1 MCGCKLDVG
10 TQDNQVSRSWTR
22 PLAMKESPLEKI
34 TRFKIGFLTM
44 AIAGFFSLV
53 WLAEENIPGNV
64 VESVLWLALVL
75 LPLLYFLHLKIRLN
89 LFFGF
94 MVLGIPLGISLSIVD
109 IVNLMQNADG
119 TDAITLGV
127 ATALWLAFFGGF
139 VSAIGYFG
147 YSWGEPV
154 KQRELR
160 MIDCLIVSAI
170 MVVVPATRHSDFAAF
185 LDATSLGIF
194 CSVFAMGIGLTKFK
208 EMPVLSALPNIFVCV
223 ALLGAAL
230 STIGFV
236 SASLA
241 SDIQMAGPNMAVGLI
256 TMLYGV
262 NAYLLSLVLTLTTDD
277 FSENLNLTTKN
288 WHLVEA
294 FMFLFFMT
302 LGPQTLFELLQN
314 SVIG

>member
-1 MCGCKLDVG
+1 
-10 TQDNQVSRSWTR
+10 
-22 PLAMKESPLEKI
+22 MKELSIEK
-34 TRFKIGFLTM
+34 TTGFKIGFLTL
-44 AIAGFFSLV
+44 AIAGFFTLI
-53 WLAEENIPGNV
+53 WLADKNYPGDV
-64 VESVLWLALVL
+64 VEAVLWLSLVL
-75 LPLLYFLHLKIRLN
+75 LPLLCFLHLKIRLN

-109 IVNLMQNADG
+109 LVNLLNHVDSMNALD
-119 TDAITLGV
+119 LGLS
-127 ATALWLAFFGGF
+127 TSLLLAFFGGF

-147 YSWGEPV
+147 YSWDEPV

-160 MIDCLIVSAI
+160 IVDCFIASAI
-170 MVVVPATRHSDFAAF
+170 IVVVPAARYIEYSFRVSDFAAF

-208 EMPVLSALPNIFVCV
+208 EKPVLPALPNIFVCV

-230 STIGFV
+230 STIGWV
-236 SASLA
+236 SGSLT
-241 SDIQMAGPNMAVGLI
+241 SDLPMAGPTIVMGLL

-262 NAYLLSLVLTLTTDD
+262 NAYVLSFVLTLTTDD

-288 WHLVEA
+288 WHLVEG

-302 LGPQTLFELLQN
+302 LGPQTLFEMLQN
-314 SVIG
+314 S

>member
-1 MCGCKLDVG
+1 
-10 TQDNQVSRSWTR
+10 
-22 PLAMKESPLEKI
+22 MKELSLEET

-44 AIAGFFSLV
+44 AFAGFITLI
-53 WLAEENIPGNV
+53 WITGENIPGNV
-64 VESVLWLALVL
+64 VEAVLWLSLVL
-75 LPLLYFLHLKIRLN
+75 LPLLYFLHLRIRLN

-109 IVNLMQNADG
+109 LVNLLNHVDSMNALD
-119 TDAITLGV
+119 LGLS
-127 ATALWLAFFGGF
+127 TSLLLAFFGGF

-147 YSWGEPV
+147 YSWDEPV

-160 MIDCLIVSAI
+160 MIDCFIASAI
-170 MVVVPATRHSDFAAF
+170 IVVVPAARYIEYSFLVSDFAAF

-208 EMPVLSALPNIFVCV
+208 EMPVLPALPNIFVCV

-230 STIGFV
+230 STIGWV
-236 SASLA
+236 SGSLT
-241 SDIQMAGPNMAVGLI
+241 SDLPMAGPTIVMGLL

-262 NAYLLSLVLTLTTDD
+262 NAYVLSFVLTLTTDD

-288 WHLVEA
+288 WHLVEG

-302 LGPQTLFELLQN
+302 LGPQTLFEMLQN
-314 SVIG
+314 S

>member
-1 MCGCKLDVG
+1 
-10 TQDNQVSRSWTR
+10 
-22 PLAMKESPLEKI
+22 MKESPLEKT

-53 WLAEENIPGNV
+53 WLADENIPGNV
-64 VESVLWLALVL
+64 VEAVLWLSLIL

-109 IVNLMQNADG
+109 LVNLLNHVDSMNALD
-119 TDAITLGV
+119 LGLS
-127 ATALWLAFFGGF
+127 TSLLLAFFGGF

-147 YSWGEPV
+147 YSWDEPV

-160 MIDCLIVSAI
+160 MIDCFIASAI
-170 MVVVPATRHSDFAAF
+170 IVVVPAARYIEYSFRVSDFAAF

-208 EMPVLSALPNIFVCV
+208 EMPVLPALPNIFVCV

-230 STIGFV
+230 STIGWV
-236 SASLA
+236 SGSLT
-241 SDIQMAGPNMAVGLI
+241 SDLPMAGPTIVMGLL

-262 NAYLLSLVLTLTTDD
+262 NAYVLSYVLTLTTDD

-288 WHLVEA
+288 WHLVEG

-302 LGPQTLFELLQN
+302 LGLQTLFEMLQN
-314 SVIG
+314 S

>member
-1 MCGCKLDVG
+1 
-10 TQDNQVSRSWTR
+10 
-22 PLAMKESPLEKI
+22 MKESPLEK
-34 TRFKIGFLTM
+34 TTGFKIGFLTM
-44 AIAGFFSLV
+44 AIAGFFTLI
-53 WLAEENIPGNV
+53 WLADKNYPGDV
-64 VESVLWLALVL
+64 VEAVLWLSLVL

-109 IVNLMQNADG
+109 LVNVLQTATD
-119 TDAITLGV
+119 TDAIALGV
-127 ATALWLAFFGGF
+127 ATSLWLAFFGGF

-160 MIDCLIVSAI
+160 MIDCLIASAI
-170 MVVVPATRHSDFAAF
+170 ILVVPAPRYIDFAPF
-185 LDATSLGIF
+185 LDVTSLGIF

-208 EMPVLSALPNIFVCV
+208 EMPVLSALPNIYVCV

-241 SDIQMAGPNMAVGLI
+241 SDPKMAGPNMAIGLL

-262 NAYLLSLVLTLTTDD
+262 NAYVLSFVLTLTTDD

-288 WHLVEA
+288 WHLVEG

-302 LGPQTLFELLQN
+302 LGPQTLFEMLQN
-314 SVIG
+314 S

>member
-1 MCGCKLDVG
+1 
-10 TQDNQVSRSWTR
+10 
-22 PLAMKESPLEKI
+22 MKESPLEK
-34 TRFKIGFLTM
+34 TTGFKIGFLTM
-44 AIAGFFSLV
+44 AIAGFFTLI
-53 WLAEENIPGNV
+53 WLADKNYPGDV
-64 VESVLWLALVL
+64 VEAVLWLSLVL

-109 IVNLMQNADG
+109 LVNLLNHVDSMNALD
-119 TDAITLGV
+119 LGLS
-127 ATALWLAFFGGF
+127 TSLLLAFFGGF

-147 YSWGEPV
+147 YSWDEPV

-160 MIDCLIVSAI
+160 MIDCFIASAI
-170 MVVVPATRHSDFAAF
+170 IVVVPAARYIEYSFRVSDFAAF

-208 EMPVLSALPNIFVCV
+208 EMPVLPALPNIFVCV

-230 STIGFV
+230 STIGWV
-236 SASLA
+236 SGSLT
-241 SDIQMAGPNMAVGLI
+241 SDLPMAGPTIVMGLL

-262 NAYLLSLVLTLTTDD
+262 NAYVLSFVLTLTTND
-277 FSENLNLTTKN
+277 FPENLNLTTKN
-288 WHLVEA
+288 WHLVEG

-302 LGPQTLFELLQN
+302 LGPQTLFEMLQN
-314 SVIG
+314 S

>member
-1 MCGCKLDVG
+1 
-10 TQDNQVSRSWTR
+10 
-22 PLAMKESPLEKI
+22 MKELSLEK
-34 TRFKIGFLTM
+34 TTGFKIGFLTM
-44 AIAGFFSLV
+44 AFAGFITLI
-53 WLAEENIPGNV
+53 WITGENIPGNV
-64 VESVLWLALVL
+64 VEAVLWLSLVL
-75 LPLLYFLHLKIRLN
+75 LPLLYFLHSRIRLN

-109 IVNLMQNADG
+109 LVNLLNNVSG
-119 TDAITLGV
+119 IDALDIGLSTSL
-127 ATALWLAFFGGF
+127 LLAFFGGL

-147 YSWGEPV
+147 YSWDEPV

-160 MIDCLIVSAI
+160 IVDCFIASAI
-170 MVVVPATRHSDFAAF
+170 IVVVPAARYIEYSFRVSDFAAF

-208 EMPVLSALPNIFVCV
+208 EMPVLPALPNIFVCV

-230 STIGFV
+230 STIGWV
-236 SASLA
+236 SGSLT
-241 SDIQMAGPNMAVGLI
+241 SDLPMAGPTIVMGLL

-262 NAYLLSLVLTLTTDD
+262 NAYVLSFVLTLTTDD

-288 WHLVEA
+288 WHLVEG

-302 LGPQTLFELLQN
+302 LGPQTLFEMLQN
-314 SVIG
+314 S

>member
-1 MCGCKLDVG
+1 
-10 TQDNQVSRSWTR
+10 
-22 PLAMKESPLEKI
+22 MKESPFEK
-34 TRFKIGFLTM
+34 TTGFKIGFLTM

-53 WLAEENIPGNV
+53 WLADENIPGNV
-64 VESVLWLALVL
+64 VEAVLWLSLIL

-109 IVNLMQNADG
+109 LVNVLQTATD
-119 TDAITLGV
+119 TDAIALGV
-127 ATALWLAFFGGF
+127 ATSLWLAFFGGF

-154 KQRELR
+154 KQKELR
-160 MIDCLIVSAI
+160 MIDCLIASAI
-170 MVVVPATRHSDFAAF
+170 ILVVPAPRYIDFAPF
-185 LDATSLGIF
+185 LDVTSLGIF

-208 EMPVLSALPNIFVCV
+208 EMPVLSALPNIYVCV

-241 SDIQMAGPNMAVGLI
+241 SDPKMAGPNMAIGLL
-256 TMLYGV
+256 TLLYGV
-262 NAYLLSLVLTLTTDD
+262 NAYLLSFVLTLTTDD
-277 FSENLNLTTKN
+277 FSENLNLTTKK
-288 WHLVEA
+288 WHLVEG

-302 LGPQTLFELLQN
+302 LGPQTLFEMLQN
-314 SVIG
+314 S

>member
-1 MCGCKLDVG
+1 
-10 TQDNQVSRSWTR
+10 
-22 PLAMKESPLEKI
+22 MKESPLEKT

-53 WLAEENIPGNV
+53 WLADENIPGNV
-64 VESVLWLALVL
+64 VEAVLWLSLIL

-109 IVNLMQNADG
+109 LVNVLQTATD
-119 TDAITLGV
+119 TDAIALGV
-127 ATALWLAFFGGF
+127 ATSLWLAFFGGF

-154 KQRELR
+154 KQKELR
-160 MIDCLIVSAI
+160 MIDCLIASAI
-170 MVVVPATRHSDFAAF
+170 ILVVPAPRYIDFAPF
-185 LDATSLGIF
+185 LDVTSLGIF

-208 EMPVLSALPNIFVCV
+208 EMPVLSALPNIYVCV

-241 SDIQMAGPNMAVGLI
+241 SDPKMAGPNMAIGLL

-262 NAYLLSLVLTLTTDD
+262 NAYVLSFVLTLTTDD

-288 WHLVEA
+288 WHLVEG

-302 LGPQTLFELLQN
+302 LGPQTLFEMLQN
-314 SVIG
+314 S

>member
-1 MCGCKLDVG
+1 
-10 TQDNQVSRSWTR
+10 
-22 PLAMKESPLEKI
+22 MKESPLEKT

-53 WLAEENIPGNV
+53 WLADENIPGNV
-64 VESVLWLALVL
+64 VEAVLWLSLIL

-109 IVNLMQNADG
+109 LVNLLNNVSGIA
-119 TDAITLGV
+119 
-127 ATALWLAFFGGF
+127 ALDIGLSTSLLLAFFGGF

-160 MIDCLIVSAI
+160 MIDCFIASAI
-170 MVVVPATRHSDFAAF
+170 IVVVPAARYIEYSFRVSDFAAF

-208 EMPVLSALPNIFVCV
+208 EKPVLPALPNIFVCV

-230 STIGFV
+230 STIGWV
-236 SASLA
+236 SGSLT
-241 SDIQMAGPNMAVGLI
+241 SDLPMAGPTIVMGLL

-262 NAYLLSLVLTLTTDD
+262 NAYVLSFVLTLTTDD

-288 WHLVEA
+288 WHLVEG

-302 LGPQTLFELLQN
+302 LGPQTLFEMLPN
-314 SVIG
+314 S

>member
-1 MCGCKLDVG
+1 
-10 TQDNQVSRSWTR
+10 
-22 PLAMKESPLEKI
+22 MKELSLEK
-34 TRFKIGFLTM
+34 TTGFKIGFLTM
-44 AIAGFFSLV
+44 AIAGFFALV
-53 WLAEENIPGNV
+53 WLAHENIPGNV
-64 VESVLWLALVL
+64 VEAVLWLSLVL
-75 LPLLYFLHLKIRLN
+75 LPLLYFLHSRIRLN

-109 IVNLMQNADG
+109 LVNLLNNVSGIA
-119 TDAITLGV
+119 
-127 ATALWLAFFGGF
+127 ALDIGLSTSLLLAFFGGL

-147 YSWGEPV
+147 YSWDEPV

-160 MIDCLIVSAI
+160 IVDCFFVSAI
-170 MVVVPATRHSDFAAF
+170 IVVVPAARYIEYSFRVSDFAAF

-208 EMPVLSALPNIFVCV
+208 EMPALPALPNIFVCV

-230 STIGFV
+230 STIGWV
-236 SASLA
+236 SGSLT
-241 SDIQMAGPNMAVGLI
+241 SDLPMAGPTIVMGLL

-262 NAYLLSLVLTLTTDD
+262 NAYVLSFVLTLTTDD

-288 WHLVEA
+288 WHLVEG

-302 LGPQTLFELLQN
+302 LGPQTLFEMLQN
-314 SVIG
+314 S

>member
-1 MCGCKLDVG
+1 
-10 TQDNQVSRSWTR
+10 
-22 PLAMKESPLEKI
+22 MKELSLEK
-34 TRFKIGFLTM
+34 TTGFKIGFLTM
-44 AIAGFFSLV
+44 AFAGFITLI
-53 WLAEENIPGNV
+53 WITGENIPGNV
-64 VESVLWLALVL
+64 VEAVLWLSLVL

-109 IVNLMQNADG
+109 LVNLLNNVSG
-119 TDAITLGV
+119 IDALDIGLSTSL
-127 ATALWLAFFGGF
+127 LLAFFGGL

-147 YSWGEPV
+147 YSWDEPV

-160 MIDCLIVSAI
+160 IVDCFFVSAI
-170 MVVVPATRHSDFAAF
+170 IVVVPAARYIEYSFRNNDFADF
-185 LDATSLGIF
+185 LDPTSFGIF

-208 EMPVLSALPNIFVCV
+208 EMPVLSALPNIYVCV

-241 SDIQMAGPNMAVGLI
+241 SDPKMAGPNMAIGLL

-262 NAYLLSLVLTLTTDD
+262 NAYVLSFVLTLTTDD

-288 WHLVEA
+288 WHLVEG

-302 LGPQTLFELLQN
+302 LGPQTLFEIIQN
-314 SVIG
+314 NS

>member
-1 MCGCKLDVG
+1 
-10 TQDNQVSRSWTR
+10 
-22 PLAMKESPLEKI
+22 MKKSPLEKT
-34 TRFKIGFLTM
+34 TRFKIGFLIV
-44 AIAGFFSLV
+44 AITGLLALV
-53 WLAEENIPGNV
+53 WLADENIPGDV
-64 VESVLWLALVL
+64 VEAVLWLSLVL

-109 IVNLMQNADG
+109 LVNVLQTATD
-119 TDAITLGV
+119 TDAIALGV
-127 ATALWLAFFGGF
+127 ATSLWLAFFGGF

-147 YSWGEPV
+147 YSWSEPV

-160 MIDCLIVSAI
+160 MIDCLIASAI
-170 MVVVPATRHSDFAAF
+170 ILVVPAPRYIDFAPF
-185 LDATSLGIF
+185 LDVTSLGIF

-208 EMPVLSALPNIFVCV
+208 EMPVLSALPNIYVCV

-241 SDIQMAGPNMAVGLI
+241 SDPKMAGPNMAIGLL

-262 NAYLLSLVLTLTTDD
+262 NAYLLSFVLILASAD

-288 WHLVEA
+288 WHLVEG
-294 FMFLFFMT
+294 FMFFFFMT
-302 LGPQTLFELLQN
+302 LGPQTLFEIIQN
-314 SVIG
+314 S

>member
-1 MCGCKLDVG
+1 
-10 TQDNQVSRSWTR
+10 
-22 PLAMKESPLEKI
+22 MKI
-34 TRFKIGFLTM
+34 YR
-44 AIAGFFSLV
+44 
-53 WLAEENIPGNV
+53 GNV
-64 VESVLWLALVL
+64 VEAVLWLLLVL
-75 LPLLYFLHLKIRLN
+75 LPLLCFLHLKIRLN

-109 IVNLMQNADG
+109 IVNLLNNATD

-127 ATALWLAFFGGF
+127 ATSLWLAFFGGF

-154 KQRELR
+154 KLRELR
-160 MIDCLIVSAI
+160 MIDCLIASAI
-170 MVVVPATRHSDFAAF
+170 ILVVPAPRYSDFAGF
-185 LDATSLGIF
+185 LDVTSLGVF

-208 EMPVLSALPNIFVCV
+208 EMPVLSALPNIYVCV

-241 SDIQMAGPNMAVGLI
+241 SDPKMAGPNMAIGLL

-262 NAYLLSLVLTLTTDD
+262 NAYILSFVLTLKTDD

-288 WHLVEA
+288 WHLVEG

-302 LGPQTLFELLQN
+302 LGPQTLFEMLQN
-314 SVIG
+314 S

>member
-1 MCGCKLDVG
+1 
-10 TQDNQVSRSWTR
+10 
-22 PLAMKESPLEKI
+22 MKESPLEK
-34 TRFKIGFLTM
+34 TTGFKIGFLTM
-44 AIAGFFSLV
+44 AIAGFFALV
-53 WLAEENIPGNV
+53 RLADENIPGNV
-64 VESVLWLALVL
+64 VEAVLWLSLVL
-75 LPLLYFLHLKIRLN
+75 FLLLCFLHLKIRFN

-94 MVLGIPLGISLSIVD
+94 MVLGIPVGISFSIVD
-109 IVNLMQNADG
+109 IVNLLTTA
-119 TDAITLGV
+119 TSPDAISLGI
-127 ATALWLAFFGGF
+127 ATSLFFAFFGGF

>member
-1 MCGCKLDVG
+1 
-10 TQDNQVSRSWTR
+10 
-22 PLAMKESPLEKI
+22 MKESPLEKT

-53 WLAEENIPGNV
+53 WLADENIPGNV
-64 VESVLWLALVL
+64 VEAVLWLSLIL

-109 IVNLMQNADG
+109 LVNVLQTATD
-119 TDAITLGV
+119 TDAIALGV
-127 ATALWLAFFGGF
+127 ATSLWLAFFGGF

-160 MIDCLIVSAI
+160 MIDCLIASAI
-170 MVVVPATRHSDFAAF
+170 ILVVPAPRYIDFAPF
-185 LDATSLGIF
+185 LDVTSLGIF

-208 EMPVLSALPNIFVCV
+208 EMPVLSALPNIYVCV

-241 SDIQMAGPNMAVGLI
+241 SDPKMAGPNMAIGLL

-262 NAYLLSLVLTLTTDD
+262 NAYVLSFVLTLTTDD

-288 WHLVEA
+288 WHLVEG

-302 LGPQTLFELLQN
+302 LGPQTLFEMLQN
-314 SVIG
+314 S

>member
-1 MCGCKLDVG
+1 
-10 TQDNQVSRSWTR
+10 
-22 PLAMKESPLEKI
+22 MKELSLEK
-34 TRFKIGFLTM
+34 TTGFKIGFLTL
-44 AIAGFFSLV
+44 AIAGFFTLI
-53 WLAEENIPGNV
+53 WLADKNYPGDV
-64 VESVLWLALVL
+64 VEAALWLSLVL
-75 LPLLYFLHLKIRLN
+75 LPLLCFLHLKIRLN

-109 IVNLMQNADG
+109 LVNLLNNVSG
-119 TDAITLGV
+119 IDALDIGLSTSL
-127 ATALWLAFFGGF
+127 LLAFFGGL

-147 YSWGEPV
+147 YSWDEPV

-160 MIDCLIVSAI
+160 IVDCFIASAI
-170 MVVVPATRHSDFAAF
+170 IVVVPAARYIEYSFRVSDFAAF

-208 EMPVLSALPNIFVCV
+208 EMPVLPALPNIFVCV

-230 STIGFV
+230 STIGWV
-236 SASLA
+236 SGSLT
-241 SDIQMAGPNMAVGLI
+241 SDLPMAGPTIVMGLL

-262 NAYLLSLVLTLTTDD
+262 NAYVLSFVLTLTTDD

-288 WHLVEA
+288 WHLVEG

-302 LGPQTLFELLQN
+302 LGPQTLFEMLQN
-314 SVIG
+314 S

>member
-1 MCGCKLDVG
+1 
-10 TQDNQVSRSWTR
+10 
-22 PLAMKESPLEKI
+22 MKELSLEK
-34 TRFKIGFLTM
+34 TTGFKIGFLTM
-44 AIAGFFSLV
+44 AFAGFITLI
-53 WLAEENIPGNV
+53 WITGENIPGNV
-64 VESVLWLALVL
+64 VEAVLWLSLVL
-75 LPLLYFLHLKIRLN
+75 LPLLYFLHSRIRLN

-109 IVNLMQNADG
+109 LVNLLNNVSG
-119 TDAITLGV
+119 IDALDIGLSTSL
-127 ATALWLAFFGGF
+127 LLAFFGGL

-147 YSWGEPV
+147 YSWDEPV

-160 MIDCLIVSAI
+160 MIDCLIASAI
-170 MVVVPATRHSDFAAF
+170 ILVVPAPRYIDFAPF
-185 LDATSLGIF
+185 LDVTSLGIF

-208 EMPVLSALPNIFVCV
+208 EMPVLSALPNIYVCV

-241 SDIQMAGPNMAVGLI
+241 SDPKMAGPNMAIGLL

-262 NAYLLSLVLTLTTDD
+262 NAYVLSFVLTLTTDD

-288 WHLVEA
+288 WHLVEG

-302 LGPQTLFELLQN
+302 LGPQTLFEMLQN
-314 SVIG
+314 S

>member
-1 MCGCKLDVG
+1 
-10 TQDNQVSRSWTR
+10 
-22 PLAMKESPLEKI
+22 MKESPLEK
-34 TRFKIGFLTM
+34 TTGFKIGFLTM
-44 AIAGFFSLV
+44 AIAGFFTLI
-53 WLAEENIPGNV
+53 WLADKNYPGDV
-64 VESVLWLALVL
+64 VEAVLWLSLVL

-109 IVNLMQNADG
+109 LVNVLQTATD
-119 TDAITLGV
+119 TDAIALGV
-127 ATALWLAFFGGF
+127 ATSLWLAFFGGF

-154 KQRELR
+154 KQKELR
-160 MIDCLIVSAI
+160 MIDCLIASAI
-170 MVVVPATRHSDFAAF
+170 ILVVPAPRYIDFAPF
-185 LDATSLGIF
+185 LDVTSLGIF

-208 EMPVLSALPNIFVCV
+208 EMPVLSALPNIYVCV

-236 SASLA
+236 SASLV
-241 SDIQMAGPNMAVGLI
+241 SDPKMAGPNMAIGLL

-262 NAYLLSLVLTLTTDD
+262 NAYVLSFVLTLTTDD

-288 WHLVEA
+288 WHLVEG

-302 LGPQTLFELLQN
+302 LGPQTLFEMLQN
-314 SVIG
+314 S

>member
-1 MCGCKLDVG
+1 
-10 TQDNQVSRSWTR
+10 
-22 PLAMKESPLEKI
+22 MKALSLEK
-34 TRFKIGFLTM
+34 TTGFKIGFLTM
-44 AIAGFFSLV
+44 AFAGFITLI
-53 WLAEENIPGNV
+53 WITGENIPGNV
-64 VESVLWLALVL
+64 VEAVLWLSLVL
-75 LPLLYFLHLKIRLN
+75 LPLLYFLHSRIRLN

-109 IVNLMQNADG
+109 LVNLLNNVSG
-119 TDAITLGV
+119 IDALDIGLSTSL
-127 ATALWLAFFGGF
+127 LLAFFGGL

-147 YSWGEPV
+147 YSWDEPV

-160 MIDCLIVSAI
+160 IVDCFFVSAI
-170 MVVVPATRHSDFAAF
+170 IVVVPAARYIEYSFRNNDFADF
-185 LDATSLGIF
+185 LDPTSFGIF

-208 EMPVLSALPNIFVCV
+208 EMPVLSALPNIYVCV

-241 SDIQMAGPNMAVGLI
+241 SDPKMAGPNMAIGLL

-262 NAYLLSLVLTLTTDD
+262 NAYVLSFVLTLTTDD

-288 WHLVEA
+288 WHLVEG

-302 LGPQTLFELLQN
+302 LGPQTLFEMLQN
-314 SVIG
+314 S